1 MNLIVS
7 FQVSV
12 YYSDRTFRNFYP
24 CLQMINMHDCYVF
37 ILVFVYYIKKL
48 RPYYMLMGIPV
59 KTQEMHLILYQITIK
74 VYQITV
80 NVLDCPPI
88 SYFVT
93 NLG

>member
-12 YYSDRTFRNFYP
+12 YYSDRIFRNFHP
-24 CLQMINMHDCYVF
+24 CLQMINMHDCNVF

-48 RPYYMLMGIPV
+48 RPYCMLMGIPV
-59 KTQEMHLILYQITIK
+59 KTQETHLILYQITIN
-74 VYQITV
+74 VYQITI
-80 NVLDCPPI
+80 NVLDCLPI

-93 NLG
+93 NLV